1 MAAESPVPKPGSHD
15 QLDEWATFASELAD
29 VAHRLR
35 SKATGADLDAI
46 NRHLLGQLAVAAL
59 IAQGGGL
66 QPASP
71 RWFPLMNDTFTAGNP
86 NADSTYLITCVD
98 PRYEYRISGDRGT
111 VGKIYLS
118 VHRGFLGFG
127 GTGET
132 EATYDLD
139 KFALTADGE
148 VDLRLG
154 GKPAALGGN
163 QIAFGPGDSV
173 RFLVLRQ
180 VAYDWGSETDG
191 RFAIERVC
199 SRDAGAPVDSPS
211 FAQSARFIVAYI
223 EDLAVRI
230 EELADRHNQG
240 QALNE
245 VVAVNEALSGLPI
258 MHEQHYFHGVVQL
271 ADSQALLIEASI
283 ASDAEYWSIQLMD
296 TFYNALDF
304 RTRQCSLNGTFAV
317 PDADDIVRIC
327 VSQHDPGIP
336 NWLDMSGHYRVG
348 LRFRVVQP
356 QRPVLR
362 SRVVDLAE
370 IPRLVRQWPVGA
382 ELDRAAML
390 HRRSSALQRRRR
402 W

>member
-1 MAAESPVPKPGSHD
+1 MTTESPAPRPGAHD
-15 QLDEWATFASELAD
+15 QLDAWAVFASELAG

-66 QPASP
+66 QPANP

-139 KFALTADGE
+139 KFAPTTDGE

-154 GKPAALGGN
+154 GESPGQSGN
-163 QIAFGPGDSV
+163 QITFGPGDGI

-199 SRDAGAPVDSPS
+199 SRDASTSVDSPS
-211 FAQSARFIVAYI
+211 FTQSARFIVAYI
-223 EDLAVRI
+223 EDLATRI
-230 EELADRHNQG
+230 EALADRHNQG

-271 ADSQALLIEASI
+271 ADSQALLIEADI
-283 ASDAEYWSIQLMD
+283 APDAEYWSIQLMD

-304 RTRQCSLNGTFAV
+304 RARQSSLNGTFAV
-317 PDADDIVRIC
+317 PDADGIVRIC
-327 VSQHDPGIP
+327 VSQRDPGIP
-336 NWLDMSGHYRVG
+336 NWLDMSGHYRAG
-348 LRFRVVQP
+348 LRFRVIQP
-356 QRPVLR
+356 KRPVVR

-370 IPRLVRQWPVGA
+370 IPRFAGEGPAGA
-382 ELDRAAML
+382 QLDRAAML
-390 HRRSSALQRRRR
+390 RRRSSALQRRRR

>member
-1 MAAESPVPKPGSHD
+1 MTPGA
-15 QLDEWATFASELAD
+15 QLDEWAMFASELAD

-46 NRHLLGQLAVAAL
+46 NRHLLCHLAVAAL

-66 QPASP
+66 QPESP
-71 RWFPLMNDTFTAGNP
+71 RWFPLMNDTLTAGNP

-111 VGKIYLS
+111 VSKIYLS

-139 KFALTADGE
+139 KFTLTADGE
-148 VDLRLG
+148 LDLRLG
-154 GKPAALGGN
+154 GKPAAQDGN
-163 QIAFGPGDSV
+163 QITFRPGDSV

-180 VAYDWGSETDG
+180 VAYDCGSETDG

-199 SRDAGAPVDSPS
+199 SRDASAPADLSS
-211 FAQSARFIVAYI
+211 FAHSARSIVAYI
-223 EDLAVRI
+223 EDLAMRI
-230 EELADRHNQG
+230 EKLAERHSQG
-240 QALNE
+240 LALNE
-245 VVAVNEALSGLPI
+245 VVPVNEALSGLPI

-271 ADSQALLIEASI
+271 ADSQALLIEAII
-283 ASDAEYWSIQLMD
+283 APDAEYWSVQLMD

-304 RTRQCSLNGTFAV
+304 RARQSSLNGAFAV
-317 PDADDIVRIC
+317 PDADGVVRIC
-327 VSQHDPGIP
+327 VSQRDPGVP
-336 NWLDMSGHYRVG
+336 NWLDMSGHDRVG
-348 LRFRVVQP
+348 LRFRIVQL
-356 QRPVLR
+356 QSPVIR

-370 IPRLVRQWPVGA
+370 IPRLVGERRAGA
-382 ELDRAAML
+382 ELDRAAVL
-390 HRRSSALQRRRR
+390 RQRSSALQRRRR

>member
-1 MAAESPVPKPGSHD
+1 MTTESPAPMPGSHD
-15 QLDEWATFASELAD
+15 QLDEWAVFASELAA

-35 SKATGADLDAI
+35 SKATGADVDAI
-46 NRHLLGQLAVAAL
+46 NRHLLCNLAVAAL

-66 QPASP
+66 QPESP

-86 NADSTYLITCVD
+86 NADSTYLITSVD

-132 EATYDLD
+132 EAMYDLD
-139 KFALTADGE
+139 KFTPTADGQ

-154 GKPAALGGN
+154 GKPAAQGGN

-180 VAYDWGSETDG
+180 VAHDWGSETDG
-191 RFAIERVC
+191 RLAIERVC
-199 SRDAGAPVDSPS
+199 SRDASAPADLPS
-211 FAQSARFIVAYI
+211 FAQSARSIVAYI
-223 EDLAVRI
+223 EDLAMRI
-230 EELADRHNQG
+230 GELAERHNQG
-240 QALNE
+240 QSLNE

-258 MHEQHYFHGVVQL
+258 MRDQHYFHGVVQL
-271 ADSQALLIEASI
+271 ADSQALLVEAAI

-296 TFYNALDF
+296 TFYNAVDF
-304 RTRQCSLNGTFAV
+304 RARQSSLNGTFAA
-317 PDADDIVRIC
+317 PDADGTVRIC
-327 VSQHDPGIP
+327 VSQRDPGVQ

-348 LRFRVVQP
+348 LRLRVIQLR
-356 QRPVLR
+356 RPVIR
-362 SRVVDLAE
+362 ARVVDLAE
-370 IPRLVRQWPVGA
+370 IPRLVGEGRVGA
-382 ELDRAAML
+382 ELDRADML
-390 HRRSSALQRRRR
+390 RRRSSALQRRRR

>member
-1 MAAESPVPKPGSHD
+1 MTTKSPVPMPGSQD
-15 QLDEWATFASELAD
+15 QIDEWATFASELAD

-46 NRHLLGQLAVAAL
+46 NRHLLCNLAVAAL

-66 QPASP
+66 QPKSP

-98 PRYEYRISGDRGT
+98 PRFEYRISGDRGAG
-111 VGKIYLS
+111 GKIYLS

-139 KFALTADGE
+139 KFTPAAEGTVE
-148 VDLRLG
+148 LRLG
-154 GKPAALGGN
+154 GTSAALEGN
-163 QIAFGPGDSV
+163 HIAFQPGDSV

-180 VAYDWGSETDG
+180 VTYDWGSETDG

-199 SRDAGAPVDSPS
+199 SRDASAPEDLPS
-211 FAQSARFIVAYI
+211 FTQSARSIVTYI
-223 EDLAVRI
+223 EDLAMRI
-230 EELADRHNQG
+230 EGLSDRHSQG
-240 QALNE
+240 LTLNE

-258 MHEQHYFHGVVQL
+258 MHDQHYFHGAVQL
-271 ADSQALLIEASI
+271 ADSQALLVEAAI
-283 ASDAEYWSIQLMD
+283 APDAEYWSVQLMD

-304 RTRQCSLNGTFAV
+304 RVRQSHLNGAFAAA
-317 PDADDIVRIC
+317 DADGMVRIC
-327 VSQHDPGIP
+327 VSQRDPGVE
-336 NWLDMSGHYRVG
+336 NWLDMSGHCRVG
-348 LRFRVVQP
+348 LRFRVIQP
-356 QRPVLR
+356 QRPVVR

-370 IPRLVRQWPVGA
+370 IPRLMSGT
-382 ELDRAAML
+382 RAGPEFGRDAVL
-390 HRRSSALQRRRR
+390 RRRSSALQRRRR